1 MRWTP
6 TFMFGPAGDI
16 EILTLRLP
24 VGLWRHSGPTKG
36 IWRATA
42 TGIPDVTFTHRKR
55 VLLVPVRF
63 YEDEWP
69 AVRRLVE
76 WGQGKNP
83 FTWIPESDPLAQD
96 QIGAVTV
103 YLESP
108 KIVEVVS
115 PVPDATYPRVSS
127 IVLGFRQIIIGSE
140 S

>member
-16 EILTLRLP
+16 ETLALRLP

-36 IWRATA
+36 IARATA
-42 TGIPDVTFTHRKR
+42 TGLPGITFTHRKR
-55 VLLVPVRF
+55 VLIVPVRF

-83 FTWIPESDPLAQD
+83 FTWIPETDPYSPV
-96 QIGAVTV
+96 GAMTV

-108 KIVEVVS
+108 KIIEVVS
-115 PVPDATYPRVSS
+115 PTPDPQFPRVAS
-127 IVLGFRQIIIGSE
+127 IVMSFRQIVIGAE

>member
-6 TFMFGPAGDI
+6 TFMFGPAGDV
-16 EILTLRLP
+16 ETLALRLP

-36 IWRATA
+36 IARATA
-42 TGIPDVTFTHRKR
+42 TGLPGVTFTHRKR
-55 VLLVPVRF
+55 VLIVPVRF

-83 FTWIPESDPLAQD
+83 FTWIPETDPYSNV
-96 QIGAVTV
+96 GAATV

-108 KIVEVVS
+108 KIIEVVQ
-115 PVPDATYPRVSS
+115 PTPDPQFPRVSS
-127 IVLGFRQIIIGSE
+127 IVLSFRQIVIGPE